1 MPGNSGGRATEPRWR
16 LAGAVDTTDSPHARL
31 RPVPIHAV
39 TMRDDSFWMPR
50 MEGNRTAGI
59 AAFLAWLDE
68 DGQIAPFRAF
78 AHYARTGDS
87 SRIAGALDT
96 MRATFEGRNSRRLR
110 HSWRAALMEVVEA
123 CAFTLQSVDDPDLRA
138 LMDELVTG
146 IVAAHDSEEFWQDYY
161 GDNFE
166 YSYQL
171 ANPGHM
177 IQAAVAHHRTT
188 GQTDFLDVAVRV
200 ADAIAAKFEGIA
212 FAEHPCIE
220 MALVELWRAT
230 GEERIFRLAAH
241 FTALLMEQDPVIG
254 PHTGEGNWR
263 HFNCHVVRQTY
274 LPAGAADL
282 LAERSDPAMES
293 HLLAIW
299 RDMVSGKL
307 QVTGHLAVDHWMPE
321 RITSEPFALT
331 EGALGNVLNHINHGF
346 ELCESVGN
354 VMWNWRMLMLGAD
367 ADYADQLERALY
379 NGLLPHFGLD
389 DRSWFYLC
397 PMASDGDHPRRNA
410 WGNPAT
416 GCCGANAV
424 RFMPSVPSYMF
435 STSDDGVWVHLYDA
449 CRMDWRLPDGSPI
462 SVDVRTTYPW
472 SGSVE
477 MHVGVDEPSEFT
489 AHLRIPGWCDGAQVA
504 VNGEPVADPITRGSY
519 LALRRTWTDGDV
531 ITLDLPMPV
540 VGMEADPRAE
550 EFQGKTALMRGPLVY
565 CFEGVDNPATSVRDL
580 AIEPG
585 AVIRPF
591 TPDAEPEALYQPA
604 ATVPAFLPHDQPDLL
619 GGVTVLQGP
628 AAGLD
633 AGADLTAIPLY
644 AWSNR
649 EPTPM
654 AVWIDWADGA
664 GRRAP

>member
-1 MPGNSGGRATEPRWR
+1 MPGNSAGRATEPRWR

-39 TMRDDSFWMPR
+39 TMGEGFWKPR

-68 DGQIAPFRAF
+68 DGQVAPFRAF
-78 AHYARTGDS
+78 AHHARTGDA
-87 SRIAGALDT
+87 SRIPGALDT

-110 HSWRAALMEVVEA
+110 HSWRAALMEVVEG

-146 IVAAHDSEEFWQDYY
+146 IVAAHDSKEFWQAYY
-161 GDNFE
+161 GDDFE

-171 ANPGHM
+171 ATPGHL

-188 GQTDFLDVAVRV
+188 GQTNFLDLAVRV
-200 ADAIAAKFEGIA
+200 ADAVAAKYEGRE

-241 FTALLMEQDPVIG
+241 FTALLMEQEPMIG
-254 PHTGEGNWR
+254 PHTGKGRCR

-282 LAERSDPAMES
+282 LAERHDPAMHE

-299 RDMVSGKL
+299 GDMVGGKL
-307 QVTGHLAVDHWMPE
+307 QVSGHLAVDHWMPE

-331 EGALGNVLNHINHGF
+331 EGVLGNVLNHINHGF

-354 VMWNWRMLMLGAD
+354 AMWSWRMLMLGAD
-367 ADYADQLERALY
+367 AAYADQLERALY
-379 NGLLPHFGLD
+379 NSLLPHFGLD

-397 PMASDGDHPRRNA
+397 PMASDGDHPIRNA

-435 STSDDGVWVHLYDA
+435 TTSDDGVWVHLYDA
-449 CRMDWRLPDGSPI
+449 CRMDWQLADGSPI
-462 SVDVRTTYPW
+462 RVDVRTRYPW
-472 SGSVE
+472 SGGVDLQI
-477 MHVGVDEPSEFT
+477 GVDEPSEFT
-489 AHLRIPGWCDGAQVA
+489 MHLRIPGWCDDAQA
-504 VNGEPVADPITRGSY
+504 DVNGAPVDGPVTRGAY
-519 LALRRTWTDGDV
+519 LALRRTWTDGDL

-540 VGMEADPRAE
+540 VGMEADPRAV
-550 EFQGKTALMRGPLVY
+550 EFRGKTALMRGPLLY
-565 CFEGVDNPATSVRDL
+565 CFEGVDNDVAGVRDL
-580 AIEPG
+580 AVDVGPE
-585 AVIRPF
+585 VRPF
-591 TPDAEPEALYQPA
+591 TSETEPEALYQPA
-604 ATVPAFLPHDQPDLL
+604 ATLPAFRPVDQPDLL
-619 GGVTVLQGP
+619 GGVTVLQGA
-628 AAGLD
+628 AAGRD
-633 AGADLTAIPLY
+633 AGAELTAIPFY

-649 EPTPM
+649 GPTPM
-654 AVWIDWADGA
+654 TVWVDWAGDEEA
-664 GRRAP
+664 R